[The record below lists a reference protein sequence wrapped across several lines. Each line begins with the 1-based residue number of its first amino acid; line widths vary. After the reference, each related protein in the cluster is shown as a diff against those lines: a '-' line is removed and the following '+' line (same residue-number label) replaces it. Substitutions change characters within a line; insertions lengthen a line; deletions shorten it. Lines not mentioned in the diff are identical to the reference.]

1 MVVLLL
7 DEARDARV
15 SGSKRF
21 SVSSCGLLLGLALA
35 RRKFVACFE
44 KAVRRIRRAEFDIF
58 LNGRSDKRGFEPY
71 ACAKSHTVRMPLK
84 NMREP
89 SGDGPTSP

>member
-44 KAVRRIRRAEFDIF
+44 KAVRRIRRGESDIF
-58 LNGRSDKRGFEPY
+58 
-71 ACAKSHTVRMPLK
+71 
-84 NMREP
+84 
-89 SGDGPTSP
+89 